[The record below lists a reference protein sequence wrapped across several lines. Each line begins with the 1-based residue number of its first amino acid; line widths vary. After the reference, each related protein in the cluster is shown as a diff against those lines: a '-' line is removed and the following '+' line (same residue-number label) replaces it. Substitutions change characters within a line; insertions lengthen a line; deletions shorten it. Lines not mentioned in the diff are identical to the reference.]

1 MNYTPLARQEAINLT
16 FENFSFTPATEI
28 IAVQDALNR
37 VAAKDVIAAHSLPV
51 YRVAAMDGIAVKSA
65 DFAGGVMPDTLQW
78 QAGRDFVFADTGD
91 DFPDE
96 FDSIIKIENVTIN
109 PTGGIT
115 LREIPEKGQNLKA
128 AASSVEKGAVLV
140 QNRTV
145 LSPRHLAV
153 LLAGGIQNVEV
164 IRKPKVGFIPTG
176 TELIPAGSRPK
187 RGQNIETNSFMVSQI
202 LKQWGAEPLIFPTL
216 VDSKNEIEGVLADAL
231 NACDLILINAGSS
244 KGQEDFTLR
253 VLEQNGQVFAHC
265 LKCAPGRPITL
276 AVVNG
281 KPVIGVPGP
290 PIATDCCMRKTVRYF
305 VYRWFGIDPVRATV
319 RATLTE
325 DISASPQME
334 IFTRVIIEKD
344 GDRYIAKSAGK
355 GKNLAQT
362 LSISNGLLTIPI
374 GVETYAKGTEVD
386 IEID

>member
-1 MNYTPLARQEAINLT
+1 MTYTPLARQEAIDLM
-16 FENFSFTPATEI
+16 FSNFAFTPKTEI
-28 IAVQDALNR
+28 VAVQDALNR
-37 VAAKDVIAAHSLPV
+37 IIAHDTMAAHSLPV
-51 YRVAAMDGIAVKSA
+51 YRVAAMDGIAVKYA
-65 DFAGGVMPDTLQW
+65 DFAQGMPDTSQW
-78 QAGRDFVFADTGD
+78 QAGHDFVFADTGD

-96 FDSIIKIENVTIN
+96 FDSVIKIENVTIN
-109 PTGGIT
+109 PTGGLT
-115 LREIPEKGQNLKA
+115 LHETPEKGQNLKP

-140 QNRTV
+140 QARTI
-145 LSPRHLAV
+145 LTPRHLAV
-153 LLAGGIQNVEV
+153 LTAGGIQNIEV
-164 IRKPKVGFIPTG
+164 VRKPKVAFIPTG

-187 RGQNIETNSFMVSQI
+187 RGQNIETNSFMVSSM
-202 LKQWGAEPLIFPTL
+202 LKEWCADPLIFPTL

-231 NACDLILINAGSS
+231 NACDIVLINAGSS

-253 VLEQNGQVFAHC
+253 VLEKTGRVFAHC
-265 LKCAPGRPITL
+265 LKNAPGRPITL

-305 VYRWFGIDPVRATV
+305 VYHWYGIDPIRATV

-325 DISASPQME
+325 DMTSSAEME
-334 IFTRVIIEKD
+334 IFTRVIIEKN
-344 GDRYIAKSAGK
+344 GAKYTAKSAGF

-362 LSISNGLLTIPI
+362 LSISNGLLTMPI
-374 GVETYAKGTEVD
+374 GIDIYPKGTEVD